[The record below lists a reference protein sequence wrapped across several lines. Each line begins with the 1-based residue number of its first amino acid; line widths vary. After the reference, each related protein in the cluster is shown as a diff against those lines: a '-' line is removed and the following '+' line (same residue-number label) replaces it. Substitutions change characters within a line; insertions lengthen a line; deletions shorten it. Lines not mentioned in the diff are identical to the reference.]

1 MKELQFSK
9 FWIFDLDNTLYSGKT
24 RVFEQIDKRMSKYI
38 SGKLNVSIVEAKEIK
53 KKYFYKYNTTLLFT
67 ALMHVLIFGII
78 PP

>member
-38 SGKLNVSIVEAKEIK
+38 SGKLNVSIVEAKEIQ
-53 KKYFYKYNTTLLFT
+53 KKYFYKSVRLKTKLLINFART
-67 ALMHVLIFGII
+67 EI
-78 PP
+78 